1 MTFLKS
7 SVKTEYFE
15 YENQLINCAKRLEN
29 NSSKI
34 FPTATTVNQTNQ
46 LFLEDIIY

>member
-15 YENQLINCAKRLEN
+15 TENQLINCAKRLEN
-29 NSSKI
+29 NSSVRM
-34 FPTATTVNQTNQ
+34 VNKT
-46 LFLEDIIY
+46 I